1 MKCECGGDIG
11 EELFVLCNRCG
22 WKTALP
28 PVRSEQL
35 LASRALARLAI
46 ATAMTKAV
54 ATYATDGK
62 DAARDFIR
70 DRCRSLVDELIPKDA
85 NG

>member
-1 MKCECGGDIG
+1 METDEPRNESTG
-11 EELFVLCNRCG
+11 EVG
-22 WKTALP
+22 AVSMSPST
-28 PVRSEQL
+28 SL
-35 LASRALARLAI
+35 LASRAIARLAI

-54 ATYATDGK
+54 RIYATDGK

-85 NG
+85 NAESEG